1 MSSSVTVRLRSH
13 TVMKW
18 IENLQICSFFVSI
31 YLLTQAECGPV
42 DAALA
47 RSDEKDA
54 PIMAQRDFTR
64 ERRAIE
70 VCLGLRKDLD
80 EMKIKCRDTY
90 KVAKNNIDG
99 LKSELNGLFKKVST
113 SPAKDVLNI
122 LQKIIDLQELD
133 AMISNERDPTN
144 IETLDKRRK
153 DAERDLAGMKTQ
165 FLGSV
170 ESFKRAVSKRSTETF
185 KSDKATS
192 TPLNELKNY
201 LENQLKQPGEKG
213 GIADQVLQIVILQI
227 KAMELKMSI
236 SGKLKTQAQM
246 DVIISKLEYKN
257 GLLSDLKEEREMRKE
272 NREKIDKLLIALEK
286 EILDLNNELS
296 ALKLTSVQL
305 DEQTKEF
312 DGKRIEIM
320 DKTAKFKGKDEII
333 FRILKLQFEF
343 MEALIM
349 AQGQMKADELKI
361 NELQKELGKE
371 QDRALYLD
379 ADNKSLRKKLFAQA
393 EQCKDLMDMYTNAE
407 AELNNQVNNVLD
419 KTSKAAL
426 QITLL
431 GFEINQ
437 IMKQIKASS
446 SNDVLKRIRDEK
458 LKELTVKK
466 EELQKS
472 DPSSEKILKVISQME
487 EIWKLQSED
496 PDNLNKISNLQ
507 KDLLNLISKLDDKM
521 ASKPM
526 LKIIALQSDV
536 TWIKEMLKTVTA
548 QAEIQKAE
556 LQKALDDVK
565 RLLNEK
571 NKELAAGTGDGTQI
585 QKDIAALKKE
595 VLTLQNQK
603 DTIEKNAMQKIK
615 DLQDKLKQSN
625 GALDDANKQ
634 LKEKNATLSKQITN
648 INNLLDEVRTLKQQV
663 QGKESQVNARIADL
677 ERSLTMKKEENA
689 KILAENEKLRK
700 DCVGTAECPE
710 FQKKYNEMQA
720 EYNDTISKLNND
732 ILKKA
737 YIIKILMDEVQYLD
751 QQTAQGSPELRLEL
765 EAKKQEL
772 KEAKQKLDAEG
783 PISSKTLEVLELLTN
798 IGKLQENPTEDNS
811 EKIRKLEAQLNGLL
825 AELQNSGEKGLGLA
839 LKIMSIKESMSKLK
853 QAQAQMQENYAKE
866 INGLKNQIEN
876 KEKEI
881 LLLRGNCELSDKL
894 KDRIQNLEKELEESK
909 QNFKKL
915 QQESNDKIASL
926 QKQIKS
932 KDQQLANTED
942 QLEKINAKNAALI
955 KQLNNLNDDLK
966 NLKEEKN
973 KALLNAKEEIDG
985 LKEKLQKQE
994 KALTEKDL
1002 YLKEKIEV
1010 IAALEKQ
1017 QESTKG
1023 ELEQVKNKNKELE
1036 TELKTKDQQLVK
1048 TEAKIKEI
1056 NAENQDL
1063 VDKQKNLEKELQKIT
1078 GEKNVLQKEISGL
1091 EKTLEAKKQEL
1102 AKKDQQLQEKDKEV
1116 STLQK
1121 ENADTKAELKE
1132 EKKKINDVNN
1142 ENEKLKQNLQ
1152 ETNKKVEELKEIISE
1167 TNKPPTSDW
1176 PRFDANTAHRRLVL
1190 SQNEKEV
1197 HTSLFPKPVPDN
1209 PERYDTA
1216 IAALGK
1222 EGFDSGKHYWEIGVT
1237 GSKCYVVGAAKESAQ
1252 RKGILKY
1259 GPSAGYWVI
1268 QRNRDTKL
1276 FANADRRINLNV
1288 QAPSVIGILLDF
1300 KNNKVNFYNADTK
1313 LEIFSFTGSELQGKI
1328 YPYVETCSDTTLNEP
1343 PLILKKP
1350 TSTDWLK
1357 Q

>member
-1 MSSSVTVRLRSH
+1 M
-13 TVMKW
+13 
-18 IENLQICSFFVSI
+18 IIICIS
-31 YLLTQAECGPV
+31 
-42 DAALA
+42 
-47 RSDEKDA
+47 
-54 PIMAQRDFTR
+54 
-64 ERRAIE
+64 
-70 VCLGLRKDLD
+70 LGLRKDLD

-90 KVAKNNIDG
+90 KVAKNNID
-99 LKSELNGLFKKVST
+99 
-113 SPAKDVLNI
+113 
-122 LQKIIDLQELD
+122 
-133 AMISNERDPTN
+133 
-144 IETLDKRRK
+144 
-153 DAERDLAGMKTQ
+153 
-165 FLGSV
+165 
-170 ESFKRAVSKRSTETF
+170 
-185 KSDKATS
+185 
-192 TPLNELKNY
+192 ELKNY

-246 DVIISKLEYKN
+246 DGEFLITAAYPFSFFRFVFT
-257 GLLSDLKEEREMRKE
+257 
-272 NREKIDKLLIALEK
+272 DKLLTALEK

-333 FRILKLQFEF
+333 SRILKLQFEF

-361 NELQKELGKE
+361 N
-371 QDRALYLD
+371 
-379 ADNKSLRKKLFAQA
+379 
-393 EQCKDLMDMYTNAE
+393 
-407 AELNNQVNNVLD
+407 
-419 KTSKAAL
+419 AL

-458 LKELTVKK
+458 LKELTLKK

-496 PDNLNKISNLQ
+496 PDNLNKISSEYFWQNYQYYYYFLFV
-507 KDLLNLISKLDDKM
+507 SV
-521 ASKPM
+521 

-536 TWIKEMLKTVTA
+536 TWIKEMLKTVTT

-571 NKELAAGTGDGTQI
+571 NKELAAGTGDE
-585 QKDIAALKKE
+585 KDIAALKKK

-603 DTIEKNAMQKIK
+603 DTIEKNTMQKIK

-710 FQKKYNEMQA
+710 FQKKYNGTLSF
-720 EYNDTISKLNND
+720 YLCKKTFCKLDLDSCVNR
-732 ILKKA
+732 IL
-737 YIIKILMDEVQYLD
+737 
-751 QQTAQGSPELRLEL
+751 GELRLEL

-783 PISSKTLEVLELLTN
+783 PISSKT
-798 IGKLQENPTEDNS
+798 
-811 EKIRKLEAQLNGLL
+811 
-825 AELQNSGEKGLGLA
+825 

-881 LLLRGNCELSDKL
+881 LLLRGNCELSDK
-894 KDRIQNLEKELEESK
+894 IQNLEKELEESK

-1002 YLKEKIEV
+1002 YLKEKNEV

-1078 GEKNVLQKEISGL
+1078 GEKNVLQKEIS
-1091 EKTLEAKKQEL
+1091 AKCNQT
-1102 AKKDQQLQEKDKEV
+1102 KKMSV
-1116 STLQK
+1116 F
-1121 ENADTKAELKE
+1121 
-1132 EKKKINDVNN
+1132 V
-1142 ENEKLKQNLQ
+1142 
-1152 ETNKKVEELKEIISE
+1152 
-1167 TNKPPTSDW
+1167 PTSDW

>member
-1 MSSSVTVRLRSH
+1 
-13 TVMKW
+13 
-18 IENLQICSFFVSI
+18 
-31 YLLTQAECGPV
+31 
-42 DAALA
+42 
-47 RSDEKDA
+47 
-54 PIMAQRDFTR
+54 
-64 ERRAIE
+64 
-70 VCLGLRKDLD
+70 
-80 EMKIKCRDTY
+80 
-90 KVAKNNIDG
+90 
-99 LKSELNGLFKKVST
+99 
-113 SPAKDVLNI
+113 
-122 LQKIIDLQELD
+122 
-133 AMISNERDPTN
+133 
-144 IETLDKRRK
+144 
-153 DAERDLAGMKTQ
+153 
-165 FLGSV
+165 
-170 ESFKRAVSKRSTETF
+170 
-185 KSDKATS
+185 
-192 TPLNELKNY
+192 ELKNY

-246 DVIISKLEYKN
+246 DGEFLITAAYPFSFFRFVFT
-257 GLLSDLKEEREMRKE
+257 
-272 NREKIDKLLIALEK
+272 DKLLTALEK

-333 FRILKLQFEF
+333 SRILKLQFEF

-361 NELQKELGKE
+361 N
-371 QDRALYLD
+371 
-379 ADNKSLRKKLFAQA
+379 
-393 EQCKDLMDMYTNAE
+393 
-407 AELNNQVNNVLD
+407 
-419 KTSKAAL
+419 AL

-458 LKELTVKK
+458 LKELTLKK

-496 PDNLNKISNLQ
+496 PDNLNKISSEYINYQYYYYFLFV
-507 KDLLNLISKLDDKM
+507 SV
-521 ASKPM
+521 

-536 TWIKEMLKTVTA
+536 TWIKEMLKTVTT

-571 NKELAAGTGDGTQI
+571 NKELAAGTGDE
-585 QKDIAALKKE
+585 KDIAALKKK

-603 DTIEKNAMQKIK
+603 DTIEKNTMQKIK

-751 QQTAQGSPELRLEL
+751 QQTAQGSPGNEEL

-811 EKIRKLEAQLNGLL
+811 EKIQLEAQLNGLL

-881 LLLRGNCELSDKL
+881 LLLRGNCELSDK
-894 KDRIQNLEKELEESK
+894 IQNLEKELEESK

-1002 YLKEKIEV
+1002 YLKEKNEV

-1063 VDKQKNLEKELQKIT
+1063 
-1078 GEKNVLQKEISGL
+1078 GL

-1102 AKKDQQLQEKDKEV
+1102 AKKDQQLQKKDKEV

-1132 EKKKINDVNN
+1132 EKKKINGEWAKCN
-1142 ENEKLKQNLQ
+1142 Q
-1152 ETNKKVEELKEIISE
+1152 TKKMSVFV
-1167 TNKPPTSDW
+1167 PTSDW

>member
-1 MSSSVTVRLRSH
+1 T
-13 TVMKW
+13 
-18 IENLQICSFFVSI
+18 
-31 YLLTQAECGPV
+31 
-42 DAALA
+42 
-47 RSDEKDA
+47 
-54 PIMAQRDFTR
+54 
-64 ERRAIE
+64 
-70 VCLGLRKDLD
+70 
-80 EMKIKCRDTY
+80 
-90 KVAKNNIDG
+90 
-99 LKSELNGLFKKVST
+99 
-113 SPAKDVLNI
+113 
-122 LQKIIDLQELD
+122 
-133 AMISNERDPTN
+133 
-144 IETLDKRRK
+144 
-153 DAERDLAGMKTQ
+153 
-165 FLGSV
+165 
-170 ESFKRAVSKRSTETF
+170 
-185 KSDKATS
+185 
-192 TPLNELKNY
+192 ELKNY

-246 DVIISKLEYKN
+246 DGEFLITAAYPFSFFRFVFT
-257 GLLSDLKEEREMRKE
+257 
-272 NREKIDKLLIALEK
+272 DKLLTALEK

-333 FRILKLQFEF
+333 SRILKLQFEF

-379 ADNKSLRKKLFAQA
+379 ADNKSKINIL
-393 EQCKDLMDMYTNAE
+393 
-407 AELNNQVNNVLD
+407 
-419 KTSKAAL
+419 SSL

-496 PDNLNKISNLQ
+496 PDNLNKISSEYINYQYYYYFLFV
-507 KDLLNLISKLDDKM
+507 SV
-521 ASKPM
+521 

-571 NKELAAGTGDGTQI
+571 NKELAAGTGDE
-585 QKDIAALKKE
+585 KDIAALKKE

-603 DTIEKNAMQKIK
+603 DTIEKNTMQKIK

-751 QQTAQGSPELRLEL
+751 QQTAQGSPGN
-765 EAKKQEL
+765 
-772 KEAKQKLDAEG
+772 EG
-783 PISSKTLEVLELLTN
+783 VCPLFRIAHYCTLTQCFVTALEVLELLTN

-811 EKIRKLEAQLNGLL
+811 EKIQLEAQLNGLL

-894 KDRIQNLEKELEESK
+894 TFCYQILSCH
-909 QNFKKL
+909 FFF
-915 QQESNDKIASL
+915 SAL

-942 QLEKINAKNAALI
+942 QLEKINAKNAALS
-955 KQLNNLNDDLK
+955 
-966 NLKEEKN
+966 
-973 KALLNAKEEIDG
+973 

-1002 YLKEKIEV
+1002 YLKEKNEV

-1063 VDKQKNLEKELQKIT
+1063 
-1078 GEKNVLQKEISGL
+1078 
-1091 EKTLEAKKQEL
+1091 AKCNQT
-1102 AKKDQQLQEKDKEV
+1102 KKMSV
-1116 STLQK
+1116 F
-1121 ENADTKAELKE
+1121 
-1132 EKKKINDVNN
+1132 V
-1142 ENEKLKQNLQ
+1142 
-1152 ETNKKVEELKEIISE
+1152 
-1167 TNKPPTSDW
+1167 PTSDW

-1237 GSKCYVVGAAKESAQ
+1237 GSNCYVVGAAKESAQ

>member
-1 MSSSVTVRLRSH
+1 T
-13 TVMKW
+13 
-18 IENLQICSFFVSI
+18 
-31 YLLTQAECGPV
+31 
-42 DAALA
+42 
-47 RSDEKDA
+47 
-54 PIMAQRDFTR
+54 
-64 ERRAIE
+64 
-70 VCLGLRKDLD
+70 
-80 EMKIKCRDTY
+80 
-90 KVAKNNIDG
+90 
-99 LKSELNGLFKKVST
+99 
-113 SPAKDVLNI
+113 
-122 LQKIIDLQELD
+122 
-133 AMISNERDPTN
+133 
-144 IETLDKRRK
+144 
-153 DAERDLAGMKTQ
+153 
-165 FLGSV
+165 
-170 ESFKRAVSKRSTETF
+170 
-185 KSDKATS
+185 
-192 TPLNELKNY
+192 ELKNY

-246 DVIISKLEYKN
+246 DGEFLITAAYPFSFFRFVFT
-257 GLLSDLKEEREMRKE
+257 
-272 NREKIDKLLIALEK
+272 DKLLTALEK

-333 FRILKLQFEF
+333 SRILKLQFEF

-361 NELQKELGKE
+361 N
-371 QDRALYLD
+371 
-379 ADNKSLRKKLFAQA
+379 
-393 EQCKDLMDMYTNAE
+393 
-407 AELNNQVNNVLD
+407 
-419 KTSKAAL
+419 AL

-496 PDNLNKISNLQ
+496 PDNLNKISSEYIVQL
-507 KDLLNLISKLDDKM
+507 
-521 ASKPM
+521 

-571 NKELAAGTGDGTQI
+571 NKELAAGTGDE
-585 QKDIAALKKE
+585 KDIAALKKE

-751 QQTAQGSPELRLEL
+751 QQTAQGSPGNEEL

-811 EKIRKLEAQLNGLL
+811 EKIQLEAQLNGLL

-894 KDRIQNLEKELEESK
+894 TFCYQILSCH
-909 QNFKKL
+909 FFF
-915 QQESNDKIASL
+915 SAL

-942 QLEKINAKNAALI
+942 QLEKINAKNAALS
-955 KQLNNLNDDLK
+955 
-966 NLKEEKN
+966 
-973 KALLNAKEEIDG
+973 

-1002 YLKEKIEV
+1002 YLKEKNEV

-1063 VDKQKNLEKELQKIT
+1063 
-1078 GEKNVLQKEISGL
+1078 
-1091 EKTLEAKKQEL
+1091 AKCNQT
-1102 AKKDQQLQEKDKEV
+1102 KKMSV
-1116 STLQK
+1116 F
-1121 ENADTKAELKE
+1121 
-1132 EKKKINDVNN
+1132 V
-1142 ENEKLKQNLQ
+1142 
-1152 ETNKKVEELKEIISE
+1152 
-1167 TNKPPTSDW
+1167 PTSDW